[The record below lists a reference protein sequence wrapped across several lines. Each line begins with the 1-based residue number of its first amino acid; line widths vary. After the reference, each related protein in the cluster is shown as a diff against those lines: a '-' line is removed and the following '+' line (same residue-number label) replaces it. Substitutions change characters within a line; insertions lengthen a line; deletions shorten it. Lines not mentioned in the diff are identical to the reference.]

1 MTKKIIDQYRQAPL
15 PLKATIWFTLCL
27 FLQKG
32 IGFLITPFLAR
43 MLSAAEYGRASV
55 FMSWENILLTVVT
68 LSSPKVVMNL
78 CVRYEKREKM
88 LSSLMG
94 YNLLLAGIWGIL
106 LLLIGSFVSRETGL
120 SQILVIYLYLFSIF
134 NSLIS
139 CWTCV
144 KQYEYSYKIVVL
156 ETLLYTMAASFGS
169 LFAVAFIAPTAESKI
184 LPQVL
189 FSVIIGLIITISAFK
204 SGGKFYDKDVWKYT
218 FYFCVPLLPH
228 YLSEIFLM
236 SSDRIMID
244 RMCGS
249 SDVAIYSIAYA
260 VGGIIS
266 MVTGAINLAFAPYQY
281 HKIAEKAYKT
291 LAKNT
296 NLIIAFVAFCL
307 CGIMLFG
314 REIVLV
320 FGGYKYIDS
329 IALIIPICLGVFF
342 NYVFQLFAR
351 VQEYYEQKHTIVI
364 ASISC
369 AVLNIVLNYIFIRLY
384 GYKAAAYTTFVC
396 YFAFC
401 FLHYLFYRMACR
413 KYVGEEIYDM
423 KGLALISAALILAS
437 VTISL
442 INSIYF
448 MKYILLAIA
457 IAILIWQRVK
467 ITEFIRI
474 LRTR

>member
-1 MTKKIIDQYRQAPL
+1 MTKKLIEQYSHAPL

-27 FLQKG
+27 FIQKG
-32 IGFLITPFLAR
+32 IGFLITPFLVR
-43 MLSAAEYGRASV
+43 ILSPAEYGRANV
-55 FMSWENILLTVVT
+55 FMSWDSIFLTIVT
-68 LSSPKVVMNL
+68 LSSSKVVNNL
-78 CVRYEKREKM
+78 CARYEKRNVM
-88 LSSLMG
+88 MSSLMG
-94 YNLLLAGIWGIL
+94 YNLLLAGVWLTL
-106 LLLIGSFVSRETGL
+106 LLLTGDLVSRMIGL
-120 SQILVIYLYLFSIF
+120 SKSLVIYLFLFSISI
-134 NSLIS
+134 NLIF

-156 ETLLYTMAASFGS
+156 ETLLYTGAASFGS
-169 LFAVAFIAPTAESKI
+169 LFAVAFIAPTAENKI
-184 LPQVL
+184 FPQVL
-189 FSVIIGLIITISAFK
+189 SSVIIGLIIIISTFK

-218 FYFCVPLLPH
+218 FCFCVPLLPH
-228 YLSEIFLM
+228 YLSEIVLM

-266 MVTGAINLAFAPYQY
+266 MVTSAINSAFAPYQY
-281 HKIAEKAYKT
+281 HKITENAYKI

-296 NLIIAFVAFCL
+296 NLIIAFVALCL

-320 FGGYKYIDS
+320 FGGYQYIDS
-329 IALIIPICLGVFF
+329 ITLIIPICLGVFF

-364 ASISC
+364 ASICC
-369 AVLNIVLNYIFIRLY
+369 AVLNIILNYIFIRLY

-413 KYVGEEIYDM
+413 KYVGQEIYDM
-423 KGLALISAALILAS
+423 KSLALISAALILAS
-437 VTISL
+437 VFINL

-448 MKYILLAIA
+448 MKYILLAKA